1 MTHLTAAATAET
13 QPSWAKVLRITE
25 VAAGLP
31 SSASSQPT
39 TSAVNTLQVMFEK
52 LQAAWRWV
60 ERKRSQQIS
69 AKRLR
74 VAETISLGEKRTLSI
89 VMVDGSQYLIGSS
102 AGGVQLL
109 TKLDEATRGVSE
121 NEGSR

>member
-1 MTHLTAAATAET
+1 MTRLNSAATAET
-13 QPSWAKVLRITE
+13 QQSWSSVLRITE

-31 SSASSQPT
+31 SSESGRTT
-39 TSAVNTLQVMFEK
+39 TSTVLTLQMVLER
-52 LQAAWRWV
+52 LQAGWRWV

-89 VMVDGSQYLIGSS
+89 VTVDGSQYLIGSS

-109 TKLDEATRGVSE
+109 TKLDDNNRDERSQ
-121 NEGSR
+121 

>member
-1 MTHLTAAATAET
+1 MTRLNSAATAET
-13 QPSWAKVLRITE
+13 QQSWASVLRITE

-31 SSASSQPT
+31 SNESHRAG
-39 TSAVNTLQVMFEK
+39 TSAVITLQMVFEK
-52 LQAAWRWV
+52 LQAGWRWV
-60 ERKRSQQIS
+60 ERKRSQQLS

-109 TKLDEATRGVSE
+109 TKLDETTQGVAG

>member
-1 MTHLTAAATAET
+1 MTPMNAAATAET
-13 QPSWAKVLRITE
+13 QQSWRTVLRITE

-31 SSASSQPT
+31 PRAAARQHAP
-39 TSAVNTLQVMFEK
+39 AAEQLRLALVR

-60 ERKRSQQIS
+60 ERKRSQQLS

-74 VAETISLGEKRTLSI
+74 VAETISLGEKRTISI

-102 AGGVQLL
+102 SGGVQLL
-109 TKLDEATRGVSE
+109 TKLDEASQGTSG

>member
-1 MTHLTAAATAET
+1 MTRLNSAATAET
-13 QPSWAKVLRITE
+13 QQSWASVLRITE

-31 SSASSQPT
+31 SSEARRPAT
-39 TSAVNTLQVMFEK
+39 PAVATLQGVFEK
-52 LQAAWRWV
+52 LQAGWRWV

-89 VMVDGSQYLIGSS
+89 VTVDGSQYLIGSS
-102 AGGVQLL
+102 AAGVQLL
-109 TKLDEATRGVSE
+109 TTLEDNNRDERSQ
-121 NEGSR
+121 

>member
-1 MTHLTAAATAET
+1 MTRLNSAATAET
-13 QPSWAKVLRITE
+13 QQSWASVLRITE

-31 SSASSQPT
+31 SSGSRRPA
-39 TSAVNTLQVMFEK
+39 TSAGTPLQMMLER
-52 LQAAWRWV
+52 LQAGWRWV
-60 ERKRSQQIS
+60 ERKRSQQLS

-109 TKLDEATRGVSE
+109 TKLDEVTPDK
-121 NEGSR
+121 SRDERSQ